1 MKKHPFFL
9 FVCLCVTH
17 GTASKP
23 KHVLLTLEV
32 LVSDLGLKHQ
42 VSKGNGGASSVNVGY
57 R

>member
-1 MKKHPFFL
+1 MKKHPFFF

-17 GTASKP
+17 VTASKP

-32 LVSDLGLKHQ
+32 LVSDLGPKHQ
-42 VSKGNGGASSVNVGY
+42 VSKGNVGASSVNVGY